1 MLVLLSRSIIAL
13 ILLKDVTNSDVCI
26 TTNTNKWA
34 CVAQPFSASFNPNCV
49 GPSGLCTSA
58 AWSMI
63 IPFDLICASSRI
75 RYLRTW
81 ENGTSP
87 ARTRSKLYYYPEV
100 NRIHLQAVPRAF
112 FCCDQDPEYPWC
124 PSSVKVSRQ
133 QQTLNYIDSAGS
145 DAMSSLSPET
155 SNGEAGST
163 KQSYWNGRGY
173 DNCEEHFQSNVL
185 YSAKAKTNA
194 HDTCQNTNQIAIV
207 KHETD
212 RFWEELTRA
221 PLVILK
227 HVRTTWL
234 VQWRRPSDPDN
245 TRPSIQE
252 TLKIL
257 FSFLSPPVRIIVLH
271 KYSFSAVDL
280 YQKRRFHLLPLYL
293 FPIYS
298 RHH

>member
-1 MLVLLSRSIIAL
+1 MARRQRIQGRSFTTTQRL
-13 ILLKDVTNSDVCI
+13 IVYIFKQFPEHFFVATRTL
-26 TTNTNKWA
+26 NTYDDRLQ
-34 CVAQPFSASFNPNCV
+34 V
-49 GPSGLCTSA
+49 SG
-58 AWSMI
+58 
-63 IPFDLICASSRI
+63 
-75 RYLRTW
+75 
-81 ENGTSP
+81 
-87 ARTRSKLYYYPEV
+87 
-100 NRIHLQAVPRAF
+100 
-112 FCCDQDPEYPWC
+112 
-124 PSSVKVSRQ
+124 Q

-227 HVRTTWL
+227 HVRTT
-234 VQWRRPSDPDN
+234 
-245 TRPSIQE
+245 
-252 TLKIL
+252 
-257 FSFLSPPVRIIVLH
+257 
-271 KYSFSAVDL
+271 
-280 YQKRRFHLLPLYL
+280 
-293 FPIYS
+293 
-298 RHH
+298 